1 MKCIQCNT
9 DNTLR
14 DRTDNQ
20 GKCKNCNHP
29 FVFEPTSVADYRF
42 KKVTDG
48 FFAKAISD
56 ISAEN
61 TLFFTPKQLL
71 YLFDKRLKNRLSHSG
86 LLTAY
91 FLLNIF
97 SVLFTGAILGNL
109 IGAVSLII
117 GPFLLNICFIA
128 FFFKATKSN
137 ENSYQ
142 ERKSSAKTLQIIG
155 GGILIVGILLS
166 IAVFNS
172 FIGFL
177 ISAGLGLLSIYLG
190 TRRIANQADLSRS
203 LMLAQS
209 QVNEWLTRWIQVNGA
224 VTKMLPSPREEN
236 ITAQVSP
243 EVSAYSFD
251 RVVVCDSAAIAQLL
265 IANNFHFENNCA
277 VLSINRYPQSIFSTV
292 LEMLRRNSELKVY
305 ALHDA
310 SPRGVGLVHHLR
322 SSPNWFQNS
331 NVTIYDIGLLPRQ
344 IFRSRT
350 MFVCNSEESAQQAKQ
365 MQQEVRQDLS
375 TEELK
380 WLEIGHFVELESFTP
395 KRLLQVVM
403 QGIAKSRD
411 PNSADSLVVIDSGDS
426 DVYVF
431 ASDSFG

>member
-20 GKCKNCNHP
+20 GRCKNCNHP
-29 FVFEPTSVADYRF
+29 FAFEPTSVADYRL

-48 FFAKAISD
+48 FFVKAISD

-71 YLFDKRLKNRLSHSG
+71 YLFDKRLNKRSSYSG
-86 LLTAY
+86 LLAAY

-97 SVLFTGAILGNL
+97 SLFFTGAILGNA
-109 IGAVSLII
+109 IGAVSFMI
-117 GPFLLNICFIA
+117 GPFLVNICFIA

-142 ERKSSAKTLQIIG
+142 ERKSSARTLQIIG

-203 LMLAQS
+203 LMLTQS
-209 QVNEWLTRWIQVNGA
+209 QVDEWLTRWIQVNGA

-236 ITAQVSP
+236 TTAQVSP

-277 VLSINRYPQSIFSTV
+277 VLSITGYPQSIFSTV
-292 LEMLRRNSELKVY
+292 LEMLRRNPELKVY

-310 SPRGVGLVHHLR
+310 SPRGVGLANHLR
-322 SSPNWFQNS
+322 TSPNWFQNS
-331 NVTIYDIGLLPRQ
+331 HVTIYDLGLLPRQ
-344 IFRSRT
+344 IFASRSL
-350 MFVCNSEESAQQAKQ
+350 FVRNSDESIQEAKQ
-365 MQQEVRQDLS
+365 IPAAVRQDLS

-380 WLEIGHFVELESFTP
+380 WLEIGNFVELESFTP
-395 KRLLQVVM
+395 KRLLQVVT
-403 QGIAKSRD
+403 QGIAQSRD
-411 PNSADSLVVIDSGDS
+411 PNSTDSLVVIDGGGS